1 MNRSEDKRRVPRGEI
16 LSWAMFDFANSAYI
30 TVVVTVVGGLYFKNV
45 LMAGRQD
52 AEFWWGA
59 ALGLANAMV
68 VVLSPVVGALGD
80 AMARKKFFLLVS
92 YVMCFSGTVVF
103 GLPVVWAVALAGL
116 VLAHVGF
123 ALGENLISSFLPEIA
138 RPEEVGRISALG
150 WGIGYFGGLASL
162 GLALVVIEVLRW
174 PAGWGILVTA
184 FFFALAGLPTLL
196 FLRERAVARCGEVGA
211 AVGGAVSALWST
223 VLELR
228 CYRDLGLFFV
238 SFFCVMAGLG
248 NVVMFASLFAEE
260 QLRMSQ
266 GEIIAMFVVLQL
278 SAAAG
283 AWLFGW
289 LQDRAGSKTAL
300 CVAVLVWLG
309 VVLGVVFVRDKSAFY
324 FAAVFAGLAMGGS
337 QCTARAVVGLLSPT
351 GRSGEFYGFWGVFGK
366 LSAVVGAPLFGWLAS
381 TTDLRTALLS
391 TLGWFVLGFVT
402 LLFVR
407 VEKPSLGGRG

>member
-1 MNRSEDKRRVPRGEI
+1 
-16 LSWAMFDFANSAYI
+16 
-30 TVVVTVVGGLYFKNV
+30 
-45 LMAGRQD
+45 
-52 AEFWWGA
+52 
-59 ALGLANAMV
+59 
-68 VVLSPVVGALGD
+68 
-80 AMARKKFFLLVS
+80 
-92 YVMCFSGTVVF
+92 VF
-103 GLPVVWAVALAGL
+103 GLPTGWAVAFAGL
-116 VLAHVGF
+116 VVAHVGF
-123 ALGENLISSFLPEIA
+123 ALGENLVSSFLPEIA

-162 GLALVVIEVLRW
+162 GLVLAVIEVLKW

-223 VLELR
+223 ALELPR
-228 CYRDLGLFFV
+228 HRNLGLFFV

-266 GEIIAMFVVLQL
+266 GEIIGMFVLLQL
-278 SAAAG
+278 AAAAG
-283 AWLFGW
+283 AWFFGW
-289 LQDRAGSKTAL
+289 LQDAAGSKTAL
-300 CVAVLVWLG
+300 SVAVVVWVG
-309 VVLGVVFVRDKSAFY
+309 VVLGVFFVRDKMAFY

>member
-16 LSWAMFDFANSAYI
+16 FSWAMFDFANSAYI

-59 ALGLANAMV
+59 ALGLANAIV

-80 AMARKKFFLLVS
+80 VMARKKFFLLVS

-103 GLPVVWAVALAGL
+103 GLPTGWAVALAGL
-116 VLAHVGF
+116 VVAHVGF
-123 ALGENLISSFLPEIA
+123 ALGENLVSSFLPEIA

-162 GLALVVIEVLRW
+162 GLALVVIEVLKW

-196 FLRERAVARCGEVGA
+196 FLRERAVAGCSGAGE
-211 AVGGAVSALWST
+211 AVGGALSALWST
-223 VLELR
+223 ALELPR
-228 CYRDLGLFFV
+228 HRNLGLFFV

-266 GEIIAMFVVLQL
+266 GEIIGMFVLLQL
-278 SAAAG
+278 AAAAG
-283 AWLFGW
+283 AWFFGW
-289 LQDRAGSKTAL
+289 LQDAAGSKTAL
-300 CVAVLVWLG
+300 SVAVVVWVG
-309 VVLGVVFVRDKSAFY
+309 VVLGVFFVRDKMAFY
-324 FAAVFAGLAMGGS
+324 FAAVFAGLAMGGA
-337 QCTARAVVGLLSPT
+337 QCTARAVVGLLAPA

-366 LSAVVGAPLFGWLAS
+366 LSAVVGAPLFGWVAS
-381 TTDLRTALLS
+381 VTDLRSALLS
-391 TLGWFVLGFVT
+391 TLTWFVVGFFA
-402 LLFVR
+402 LLPVR
-407 VEKPSLGGRG
+407 VPAARGES